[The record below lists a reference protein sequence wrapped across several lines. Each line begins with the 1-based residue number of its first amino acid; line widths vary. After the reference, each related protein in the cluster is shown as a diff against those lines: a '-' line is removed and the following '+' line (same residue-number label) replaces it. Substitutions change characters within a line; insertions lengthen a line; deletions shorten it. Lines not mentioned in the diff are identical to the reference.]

1 MKKID
6 YKALIISILIP
17 NVLAGLT
24 AIFLDFNA
32 YQNMVKP
39 PLSPPK
45 IVFPIAWVILYTLM
59 GISSYMI
66 YKSNNL
72 LKTEALKSYGLQLGI
87 NLVWSFIFFNF
98 KAYFISFIWIIILII
113 SVLRMIKLFL
123 EIKPRAGQIQI
134 PYLLWLL
141 FATYLNFGVFI
152 LN

>member
-24 AIFLDFNA
+24 AIFLDFDA
-32 YQNMVKP
+32 YQTTIKP
-39 PLSPPK
+39 PLAPPK
-45 IVFPIAWVILYTLM
+45 NVFPIAWVILYTLM
-59 GISSYMI
+59 GISAYMI
-66 YKSNNL
+66 YKSNDL
-72 LKTEALKSYGLQLGI
+72 LKSKALKTYAFQLGI

-98 KAYFISFIWIIILII
+98 KAYFISIIWIIILII
-113 SVLRMIKLFL
+113 FVFKMIKIFI
-123 EIKPRAGQIQI
+123 EIKPLAGQLQI

-141 FATYLNFGVFI
+141 FATYLNVGVFL